1 MKKSLKVV
9 LAAMSLSP
17 LFFGSNN
24 VQAQSA
30 ANQEISFLGNWKRR
44 PIEDIMTSIQLSVE
58 SGSKTYIVQ
67 WGDTLNSIALA
78 TGIHVKDL
86 VQINSIA
93 NPDLIL
99 AGATITFNPQTQTI
113 VYDDL
118 VSEETEVPAPNT
130 DDENVE
136 GILEETHVEEITS
149 EEEYLVVDTEEV
161 EAADVPTAILELETE
176 ETSFNHS
183 EAQNLSVEILE
194 ELITE
199 EPIIEEPIIEE
210 PIVEEPIVEEPIVE
224 EPIVE
229 EPIVEEP
236 IVEEPIV
243 EEPIVEAP
251 TNVSSDPSAAFSQIV
266 ADKGVSASEA
276 DMWSFI
282 INRESSWNP
291 TISNPSSGAYGLPQA
306 LPGSKMASHGADWQT
321 NPYTQLSWMYDYMVG
336 RYGSIAGAYEF
347 WQNNHW
353 Y

>member
-194 ELITE
+194 E
-199 EPIIEEPIIEE
+199 PIIEEPII
-210 PIVEEPIVEEPIVE
+210 EEPIVEEPIVE